1 MTDLRPGQVGLL
13 AGPGPAEAE
22 AVEAAVRVGPG
33 EAEGAR
39 PAGGALHALHV
50 GLAGAV
56 AVGVAAAVALLVALV
71 LQGARRVAV
80 ARPAERKAAWQGGK
94 KIAKSTISCKQDA
107 LFCKHLSFEG
117 ELEVA
122 SSFDHPCSIPVRS
135 GHTSPPRSPRGSD
148 RSPS

>member
-56 AVGVAAAVALLVALV
+56 AVGVTAAVALLVALV
-71 LQGARRVAV
+71 LQGARRVV
-80 ARPAERKAAWQGGK
+80 TIPHLMNTYFRHYFCNKGNKIWWKKGNQITVLVHGSLLGPQYLMGYLLTLVSEHWQVTCIIVGLIGLTK
-94 KIAKSTISCKQDA
+94 KI
-107 LFCKHLSFEG
+107 
-117 ELEVA
+117 
-122 SSFDHPCSIPVRS
+122 
-135 GHTSPPRSPRGSD
+135 
-148 RSPS
+148 